1 MIKPIKKWSKFIAWA
16 MRDIRRDI
24 RPKVYAFHNDP
35 QRKTYVAIGERHRS
49 LYIIAFTEVV
59 TKKKGDYKVVN
70 GLLGSLTYKK
80 FNELNDEYKYRK
92 FRGRALDQIIARTPR
107 SIIKL
112 HIALC
117 IEQSQPVVEFED
129 GSKIEAK
136 RIEHFDLLK
145 SRTKINEILIDYL
158 T

>member
-1 MIKPIKKWSKFIAWA
+1 MKPIKKWSKFIAWA

-24 RPKVYAFHNDP
+24 QPKVYAFHNDP
-35 QRKTYVAIGERHRS
+35 QRKTYVAIGEGYCN
-49 LYIIAFTEVV
+49 LFIIAFTEVV

-70 GLLGSLTYKK
+70 GLLGSITYKK
-80 FNELNDEYKYRK
+80 FNKPEDGYEYRK
-92 FRGRALDQIIARTPR
+92 FRGRAIDQIVARAPKST
-107 SIIKL
+107 IKL
-112 HIALC
+112 HIASC
-117 IEQSQPVVEFED
+117 IEWSQPVVEFED

-145 SRTKINEILIDYL
+145 SRAKINEILTDYL